1 MNNIDNSNIRHYID
15 RFLAGETSCAEEKM
29 IYDFFRR
36 GQLADDL
43 EKYREMFLW
52 YDSLAPEAVGEA
64 EPAPEAATTRRRAP
78 KVRLLRLRP
87 WQWIGVAAMLTVLF
101 AIGFI
106 FHSPSTSIPEEYLAY
121 EGSYIIRDGKKITD
135 LRVVVP
141 EILRT
146 EQLVDERLS
155 ALDASIEA
163 ADMAF
168 DHAVSNAYNLSDP
181 DVKEIIDATLTY

>member
-1 MNNIDNSNIRHYID
+1 MNTIDNSNIRHYID

-36 GQLADDL
+36 GQLDDDL
-43 EKYREMFLW
+43 KGYREMFMW
-52 YDSLAPEAVGEA
+52 YDSLAPQA
-64 EPAPEAATTRRRAP
+64 EVPAAAASETAPAKAP
-78 KVRLLRLRP
+78 KVRLLKLRP
-87 WQWIGVAAMLTVLF
+87 WQWISVAAMLAVLF
-101 AIGFI
+101 SIGFI
-106 FHSPSTSIPEEYLAY
+106 FHTPSTSVPEEYLAY

-146 EQLVDERLS
+146 EQLVDERLN

-163 ADMAF
+163 AGMAF
-168 DHAVSNAYNLSDP
+168 DNAVTTGYDLSDP
-181 DVKEIIDATLTY
+181 DVKEIIEATLEY